1 MEPWGCYK
9 TPPRHAEQGRT
20 TALVPTAKID
30 PRTAAVLTA
39 LGARIR
45 SIRQEKKLSQVAVA
59 RKIGMLRANY
69 VKIERGKKNV
79 TVDTLLR
86 IADGLGVEM
95 TIDFGEDVRA

>member
-1 MEPWGCYK
+1 
-9 TPPRHAEQGRT
+9 
-20 TALVPTAKID
+20 
-30 PRTAAVLTA
+30 
-39 LGARIR
+39 
-45 SIRQEKKLSQVAVA
+45 
-59 RKIGMLRANY
+59 MLRANY